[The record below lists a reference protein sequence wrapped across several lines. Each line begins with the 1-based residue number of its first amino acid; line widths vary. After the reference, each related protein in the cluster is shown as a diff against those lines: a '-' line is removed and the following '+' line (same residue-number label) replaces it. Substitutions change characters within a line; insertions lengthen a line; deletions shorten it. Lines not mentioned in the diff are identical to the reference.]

1 MRNAR
6 FLSVALVAALGCA
19 PLAFAQQVAA
29 VPGPGWHGHHGMAM
43 GGRMYA
49 RLNLTDSQRASI
61 KQYRQQNFTQM
72 KTQMHALR
80 QARQAYRSAT
90 PGTAAYET
98 AASNLAEAAADA
110 ARARA
115 TSQANLRAQIYRVLT
130 PAQQTQLA
138 SMQAERVARMQ
149 QWKQFRQQ
157 HPLPQSSSA
166 Q

>member
-6 FLSVALVAALGCA
+6 FLSAALVAALGCA
-19 PLAFAQQVAA
+19 PLAFAQRAA
-29 VPGPGWHGHHGMAM
+29 AAPGPGWHGHHGMA
-43 GGRMYA
+43 GARMYA
-49 RLNLTDSQRASI
+49 KLNLTDSQRATI
-61 KQYRQQNFTQM
+61 KQYRQQHFTQM
-72 KTQMHALR
+72 KTQMRTLR

-90 PGTAAYET
+90 PGTAGYQT

-115 TSQANLRAQIYRVLT
+115 TSQASLRAQIYRVLT

-157 HPLPQSSSA
+157 HPLPRSSSA